1 MLITL
6 YAPNLRKEITIR
18 LSEPTVKALKAR
30 IAIGIS
36 LHMFPL
42 ETRRVKAK
50 RRWKA
55 PEELEKYHLVY
66 FNNQWHLKDK
76 VSSNNTS
83 LNLKHIPNAN
93 SGRWSTSSPSIN
105 QLPAGHH
112 ASVIIEDDI
121 K

>member
-6 YAPNLRKEITIR
+6 HAPKLRKGITIR
-18 LSEPTVKALKAR
+18 LSERTVKALQAR
-30 IAIGIS
+30 MAIGIS

-50 RRWKA
+50 RAWKA

-66 FNNQWHLKDK
+66 FNNQWYLKDK

-83 LNLKHIPNAN
+83 LNLKHIPNAI
-93 SGRWSTSSPSIN
+93 SGRWSASPPSIN
-105 QLPAGHH
+105 QIPTGHP

-121 K
+121 E

>member
-6 YAPNLRKEITIR
+6 YAPKLRKDITIR
-18 LSEPTVKALKAR
+18 LSEKTVKALQAR
-30 IAIGIS
+30 MAIGIS

-50 RRWKA
+50 RSWKA

-83 LNLKHIPNAN
+83 LNLKPIT
-93 SGRWSTSSPSIN
+93 SGRWSASSPSIN
-105 QLPAGHH
+105 QIPTGHQ
-112 ASVIIEDDI
+112 ANVIIEDDI
-121 K
+121 E

>member
-6 YAPNLRKEITIR
+6 HAPKLRKDITIR
-18 LSEPTVKALKAR
+18 LSETTVKSLKAR
-30 IAIGIS
+30 MAIGIS

-50 RRWKA
+50 RSWKA
-55 PEELEKYHLVY
+55 PEELQKYHLAY

-83 LNLKHIPNAN
+83 LNLKHIPNTN
-93 SGRWSTSSPSIN
+93 SGRWSASSPSIN
-105 QLPAGHH
+105 QIPVGHH
-112 ASVIIEDDI
+112 ASVIIGDDI
-121 K
+121 E